1 MSSDAATAPEG
12 AGIVDPK
19 SDPQYIQFR
28 CLPPGGQLNRWSHI
42 ITREHDFPASQA
54 MLYGAG
60 VPNED
65 MMKNAPH
72 IGIATIWWEGNPYIN
87 PHTYDSSTH
96 LLEFGKIVKRGVEK
110 QKMLAWQYNAV
121 GVSDAITMGGEDSIE
136 TVTCA
141 QHHDANI
148 SIPGCD
154 KNMPGVIMAAA
165 RHNRPFIMIY
175 GGTIRKGYS
184 NLLERDVNVSTCY
197 EAAGAFSYG
206 TLQAK
211 TNAGATGRTPSDV
224 MSDLEQHA
232 CPGAGACGGMYTANT
247 MATALEAMG
256 FTLPGSSSYPAQSPE
271 KARECERAA
280 EVIKTTMEKDIRPRR
295 SSHERVL
302 GERARD
308 HHDPSNKTPFLADLA
323 PSGRYLMEDLY
334 KIGGTPSVLKML
346 IAAGLINGNIPT
358 VTGRTL
364 AENVAGWPS
373 LPPEQRIIRPLS
385 DPIKESGHIR
395 VLRGNL
401 APEGAVAKITGK
413 EGLSFTG
420 KARVFNKE
428 HELDTALSRGE
439 IPRNENLVLIV
450 RYEGPK
456 GGPGMPEQLRAS
468 AAIIGAGLKNIAL
481 VTDGRY
487 SGASHGFIVGHVT
500 PEAAVGGPIALV
512 RDGDTI
518 VIDAVKNRIDMTNV
532 DDTEL
537 AARRQAWKPPV
548 PEGQAGCAG
557 GNMPGLSGMLVMVL
571 LRISGTGESGALI
584 LSEGLVTPQ
593 RLQAQPHIAGS
604 AETGE
609 ENAPLKGGDR
619 PEPMDVDDNKEMG
632 DFEDEFEDE
641 FESEDEIFEAGVDGR
656 PDAERETEER
666 AAVAAGAMDVD
677 NNGTFIV
684 GRNKLEQGQHLAP
697 DLSTYEM
704 LHNLSTPWPCLS
716 FDIVRDGLG
725 DKRERAYPA
734 TMYTVAGTQAE
745 TSRAKE
751 NQLMVMKFSGL
762 SRQQKGDDSDSD
774 GDDDDGD
781 DEDTDPSSNTRLFP

>member
-1 MSSDAATAPEG
+1 MATEG
-12 AGIVDPK
+12 SPDPK
-19 SDPQYIQFR
+19 SDPQYIQFK
-28 CLPPGGQLNRWSHI
+28 CLPPGGPLNRWSHF
-42 ITREHDFPASQA
+42 ITRGHDFPASQA

-72 IGIATIWWEGNPYIN
+72 IGVATVWWEGNPVM
-87 PHTYDSSTH
+87 
-96 LLEFGKIVKRGVEK
+96 LELGKIVKRSIEK
-110 QKMLAWQYNAV
+110 QKMLAWQFNAV
-121 GVSDAITMGGEDSIE
+121 GVSDAITMGGEGMRYSLQSRDLIADSIE

-148 SIPGCD
+148 AIPGCD

-197 EAAGAFSYG
+197 EAAGGFAYG

-211 TNAGATGRTPSDV
+211 SNPGGPGRTPSDV

-247 MATALEAMG
+247 MATAIEAMG
-256 FTLPGSSSYPAQSPE
+256 LTLPGSSSYPALSPE

-280 EVIKTTMEKDIRPRR
+280 EVIKTTMAKDIRPRDLLTR
-295 SSHERVL
+295 ESFENALVITMILGGSTNGVLHFLAMANTAEVPLTLEDVDRV
-302 GERARD
+302 
-308 HHDPSNKTPFLADLA
+308 SNKTPFLADLA

-346 IAAGLINGNIPT
+346 IAEGLINGDIPT

-364 AENVAGWPS
+364 AENVADWPS
-373 LPPEQRIIRPLS
+373 LPPDQNIIRPLS

-395 VLRGNL
+395 VLRGNF
-401 APEGAVAKITGK
+401 APDGAVAKITGK

-428 HELDTALSRGE
+428 HELNEALSRSE
-439 IPRNENLVLIV
+439 IPRGENLVLIV

-456 GGPGMPEQLRAS
+456 GGPGMPEQLKAS

-518 VIDAVKNRIDMTNV
+518 VIDAVKNRIDITNV
-532 DDTEL
+532 DDAEL
-537 AARRQAWKPPV
+537 EARRKAWKRPAAKV
-548 PEGQAGCAG
+548 
-557 GNMPGLSGMLVMVL
+557 
-571 LRISGTGESGALI
+571 RRGALAKYAR
-584 LSEGLVTPQ
+584 LV
-593 RLQAQPHIAGS
+593 
-604 AETGE
+604 
-609 ENAPLKGGDR
+609 GDASHGAVTDQWED
-619 PEPMDVDDNKEMG
+619 PE
-632 DFEDEFEDE
+632 
-641 FESEDEIFEAGVDGR
+641 
-656 PDAERETEER
+656 
-666 AAVAAGAMDVD
+666 
-677 NNGTFIV
+677 
-684 GRNKLEQGQHLAP
+684 Q
-697 DLSTYEM
+697 
-704 LHNLSTPWPCLS
+704 
-716 FDIVRDGLG
+716 
-725 DKRERAYPA
+725 
-734 TMYTVAGTQAE
+734 
-745 TSRAKE
+745 
-751 NQLMVMKFSGL
+751 
-762 SRQQKGDDSDSD
+762 
-774 GDDDDGD
+774 
-781 DEDTDPSSNTRLFP
+781 